1 MKFLRA
7 TASLFF
13 CLAALGLAVSAQ
25 TSTGGV
31 NGTITDPNGAAVP
44 GSTVRLVN
52 QATNIET
59 RAATNES
66 GYFTFVNVNPG
77 TYFLKVEAQGFSAAQ
92 TPPFD
97 VGVNQT
103 VPQN

>member
-7 TASLFF
+7 TVSLLF
-13 CLAALGLAVSAQ
+13 CLAVLGLAVSAQ

-52 QATNIET
+52 QATNIEA
-59 RAATNES
+59 RAATSES
-66 GYFTFVNVNPG
+66 GGSLPIVCGHERILKLFTITGLDGVFSIHKTVD
-77 TYFLKVEAQGFSAAQ
+77 EALAGLQA
-92 TPPFD
+92 
-97 VGVNQT
+97 
-103 VPQN
+103 